1 MFTCVIVHLY
11 IKYKIINF
19 LTRLSIVFQIEL
31 LLYFY
36 VYPCTCCFQLYQI
49 FIHYSGHIEDNE
61 ISSMASSVFY
71 FSHIIVFIFSYVK
84 LQVFQK
90 YCQIFI
96 NEICIINIYIN
107 IFKKEVQN
115 PVEI

>member
-19 LTRLSIVFQIEL
+19 LTKFSIVFQTEL

-49 FIHYSGHIEDNE
+49 FIHYSGHFRDNE

-71 FSHIIVFIFSYVK
+71 FSHIIVFSYVK

-90 YCQIFI
+90 YCQTFF
-96 NEICIINIYIN
+96 NEIHIINIYIN

-115 PVEI
+115 LVEI